1 VTTEAAAQHTR
12 PTDADIAAYLKRL
25 GVERPQQPTVEA
37 LFALHRAQIE
47 RVAYENI
54 DTYLG
59 RPAGIDQLLSLR
71 RIAAGHGGYCYQA
84 NGALGLLL
92 AALGFDVTR
101 HYAGVHGTPE
111 AEGARG
117 NHLALT
123 VRTGDQEWL
132 VDAGLGDG
140 IHEPLPLVTGTYRQG
155 PSTFR
160 MAPSTAEPGGWRFQH
175 DPAGDF
181 DHMEYDP
188 APADMTAFD
197 SEHERLTTSPESGY
211 LKTPVVARR
220 DATTI
225 DVLRGRILR
234 HTDTDG
240 TSEHELATPTAWF
253 EALHDVF
260 HLALPTLTADDRTDL
275 WARVTRSHEA
285 WLATRTT

>member
-1 VTTEAAAQHTR
+1 MTTHQVATHAQ
-12 PTDADIAAYLKRL
+12 PTGSDIAGYLRRL
-25 GVERPQQPTVEA
+25 GLERPQQPTAEA

-59 RPAGIDQLLSLR
+59 RPAGIDALLSLR
-71 RIAAGHGGYCYQA
+71 RVAAGHGGYCYQA

-92 AALGFDVTR
+92 HTLGFDVTR

-111 AEGARG
+111 TEGARG

-140 IHEPLPLVTGTYRQG
+140 IHEPLPLLTGTYRQG
-155 PSTFR
+155 PFTFR

-175 DPAGDF
+175 DPAGGF
-181 DHMEYDP
+181 HHMEYAP
-188 APADMTAFD
+188 APTGPTAFD
-197 SEHERLTTSPESGY
+197 DEHTRLTTSPESGY
-211 LKTPVVARR
+211 VKAPVVARR

-234 HTDTDG
+234 HTDADG
-240 TSEHELATPTAWF
+240 TSEHELATPAAWF
-253 EALHDVF
+253 EALHDLF
-260 HLALPTLTADDRTDL
+260 HIAPATLTDDDRTEL

-285 WLATRTT
+285 WLATRTS